1 MLIPLAELNAMDR
14 PGFVSALDGIYEHSP
29 WVAEAAIDA
38 GPFTSR
44 LALLDALNAAMFAAP
59 RDTQLALIRAHPE
72 LAGKAAIAREMTE
85 ESVREQTGAG
95 LDRCTAEEFERI
107 QALNGA
113 YRARFGFPFI
123 IAVKGHSR
131 ASIIAA
137 MAERL
142 LDDEPAEFARA
153 LHEISR
159 IAAFRLVDRISEPAG
174 DEIVALCAR
183 LAWLSEQ
190 SGALTCTCLT
200 PVHQA
205 TAALLRDWM
214 LEAGLD
220 ATIDAIGNVVGR
232 WPGFRGGARTLIT
245 GSHYDTVINGGHYD
259 GRLGIVLPI
268 VAIRRLRQTGTRLPF
283 DVEIVAFSDEEGV
296 RFQSTFLGSSALAGH
311 FDPMLLARRDR
322 DGISLAD
329 ALQQAGHDPATIP
342 QLARD
347 PARVAAFVEVHIEQ
361 GPVLLDEGRALGVV
375 TAING
380 AERHL
385 LNIRGLAGHAGTV
398 PMRLRRD
405 AAAAAAE
412 LVLAVEQI
420 AHRHDGVVATVGT
433 LTVPDG
439 AINVIP
445 GRCELSIDL
454 RAPDDAL
461 RAAAAAEIGAAIA
474 AIAARRRV
482 EIEQRKVH
490 DVAATPC
497 DPALQRALAAAV
509 QRTTDA
515 EPARHLPSGAGHDAM
530 MMARLAPVAMLFVR
544 CGNGGISHHPEETMT
559 ADDAQ
564 LAAAAFIDFLTTVS
578 VPA

>member
-385 LNIRGLAGHAGTV
+385 LSIRGLAGHAGTV

-474 AIAARRRV
+474 VIAARRRV

-509 QRTTDA
+509 RRTTDA

>member
-1 MLIPLAELNAMDR
+1 MLIPLAELNALDR

-38 GPFTSR
+38 GPFASR

-59 RDTQLALIRAHPE
+59 RDTQLALICAHPE

-85 ESVREQTGAG
+85 ESVREQSGAG
-95 LDRCTAEEFERI
+95 LDRCTPEEFARI

-131 ASIIAA
+131 ASIITA

-174 DEIVALCAR
+174 DEIIALCAR

-190 SGALTCTCLT
+190 DGALTCTCLT
-200 PVHQA
+200 PTHRA

-214 LEAGLD
+214 LEAGLE
-220 ATIDAIGNVVGR
+220 ARIDAIGNVVGR
-232 WPGFRGGARTLIT
+232 WPGLRSGARTLIT

-268 VAIRRLRQTGTRLPF
+268 VAIRHLRQTGTRLPF

-322 DGISLAD
+322 EGISLAE
-329 ALQQAGHDPATIP
+329 ALQQAGHDPAEIP

-347 PARVAAFVEVHIEQ
+347 PAQVAAFVEVHIEQ

-385 LNIRGLAGHAGTV
+385 LSIRGLAGHAGTV

-412 LVLAVEQI
+412 LVLAVEEI
-420 AHRHDGVVATVGT
+420 ARRHDGVVATVGT

-454 RAPDDAL
+454 RAPDDAR
-461 RAAAAAEIGAAIA
+461 RAAAAAEIGATIA
-474 AIAARRRV
+474 AIATRRRV

-497 DPALQRALAAAV
+497 DPALQRALAAAIE
-509 QRTTDA
+509 RSTDA
-515 EPARHLPSGAGHDAM
+515 EPVRHLPSGAGHDAM

-544 CGNGGISHHPEETMT
+544 CGNGGISHHPEEIMT

-564 LAAAAFIDFLTTVS
+564 LAAAAFIDFLTRVA